1 MIEIET
7 LAKWSDPKQ
16 VDTKNGKRNL
26 RKAIPNSKFW
36 DVWKASKE
44 ELKKAGV
51 SCSKNGLDWELCW
64 WLPLDSDQQKEA
76 EKKIEESQAKDSDF
90 FVPCPSGL
98 AFLPFQKAGIK
109 YAMSRENVLIA
120 DSMGLGKSIQAVG
133 VWNLLPEA
141 RKCLV
146 VCPSS
151 LRLNWKREFSK
162 WSVRPVNVEVILN
175 GKEFPSNDFDVLVC
189 NYDVVGKHRANIDSF
204 QWDLLVIDE
213 AHFLKNPNTARTKA
227 VLGDGIEIERIKATK
242 TLFLS
247 GTPIVNRPKELFT
260 LLQVLDPKGLGR
272 NFFNYAKDFCNA
284 YKKKVGRYKEVW
296 DFSGA
301 SNLDRLQREMRE
313 KFMVRRLKEEV
324 LLELPPK
331 RRQVIEIPANG
342 SSGLVRQEWEN
353 QDKLDALNAELELAK
368 AISKE
373 EYDKKLKE
381 VETEIS
387 FALGELA
394 KARSELAKVK
404 CEKVIEHLEESLENG
419 PVICFAHHKEVIK
432 KIAESFGEKAVTLT
446 GETKLED
453 RQKAVDR
460 FQNGEV
466 DLFVGNIQAAGVGI
480 TLVRSSHV
488 VFAELDWVPG
498 NMSQCEDRAAR
509 IGQKQS
515 VLVQHVVL
523 EGSLD
528 AYISKKLI
536 EKQEVIDQAL
546 DRKTEAPELETPI
559 LMINYVPKIV
569 EEKEKPEPK
578 EFIKR
583 NFRSIVSFEELAED
597 ESVSE
602 EERALIHTQL
612 KKLAGVC
619 DGASKKDD
627 VGFNAVDTHVGRKLA
642 RLEKLSSRQAVL
654 GRNILAKYKNQLK
667 KI

>member
-7 LAKWSDPKQ
+7 LAKWSEPKR
-16 VDTKNGKRNL
+16 VETKNGARNL
-26 RKAIPNSKFW
+26 RKAIPTSKFW
-36 DVWKASKE
+36 DVWKVSKE
-44 ELKKAGV
+44 ELKRAGV
-51 SCSKNGLDWELCW
+51 SCSKNGFDYELCW
-64 WLPLDSDQQKEA
+64 WLPLNFDQQKES

-141 RKCLV
+141 KKCLV

-213 AHFLKNPNTARTKA
+213 AHFLKNPKTARTKA
-227 VLGDGIEIERIKATK
+227 VLGDGIETERIKATK

-247 GTPIVNRPKELFT
+247 GTPIVNRPKELFP

-272 NFFNYAKDFCNA
+272 NFFSYAKDFCNA
-284 YKKKVGRYKEVW
+284 KKNRWGW

-342 SSGLVRQEWEN
+342 SSGLVRKEWEQ

-432 KIAESFGEKAVTLT
+432 KIAEAFGEKAVTLT

-536 EKQEVIDQAL
+536 EKQEIIDQAL
-546 DRKTEAPELETPI
+546 DRKLESQEVIEPI
-559 LMINYVPKIV
+559 LTVNFVPQIV
-569 EEKEKPEPK
+569 EEKPETR
-578 EFIKR
+578 EYIKR
-583 NFRSIVSFEELAED
+583 NFRSVISFEEIEEVD
-597 ESVSE
+597 DNSVSE
-602 EERALIHTQL
+602 QEKEEVHAKL
-612 KKLAGVC
+612 KFLAQVC
-619 DGASKKDD
+619 DGAFEKDK
-627 VGFNAVDTHVGRKLA
+627 VGFNAVDTRIGKKLA
-642 RLEKLSSRQAVL
+642 CLEKLNSRQAVL
-654 GRNILAKYKNQLK
+654 GAKILAKYAKQLK
-667 KI
+667 NF